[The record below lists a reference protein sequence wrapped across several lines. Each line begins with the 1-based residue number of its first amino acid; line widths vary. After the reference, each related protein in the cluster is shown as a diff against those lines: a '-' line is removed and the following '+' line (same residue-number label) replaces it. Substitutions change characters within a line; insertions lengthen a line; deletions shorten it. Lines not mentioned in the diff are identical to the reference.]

1 LVADNGGPRN
11 RTGALSVC
19 LASPDGRVIGG
30 GVGGLLIAASSVQ
43 VIARLLLRK
52 DNIRKDNIENSRMT
66 KRFMFLFSV
75 FTFNYKTVICNVNY
89 SLFSVCI
96 GNRKLFFCVVTNSY
110 I

>member
-30 GVGGLLIAASSVQ
+30 GVSGLLIAASSVQ
-43 VIARLLLRK
+43 VFARLLL
-52 DNIRKDNIENSRMT
+52 RKDNIENSRMT

-75 FTFNYKTVICNVNY
+75 FTFNYKTVICHVNY

-96 GNRKLFFCVVTNSY
+96 
-110 I
+110 